1 MSSFRIRTMT
11 SDDWVE
17 VAEMIHVSL
26 NYWYASKGDGPK
38 LKCGPEHVQLHC
50 QVNEALDPGRC
61 LVAEMD
67 STGRL
72 AACCFYHPRE
82 RHVSLGIMAAHPNY
96 FGTGAAKAI
105 LGEVIAFAEK
115 EAKPLRLVSSAM
127 NLDSFSLYNR
137 AGFVPYAMF
146 QDMLID
152 VPTEGLDLPEVEG
165 VEVRTARLEDAPAM
179 AALEREISGVERE
192 SDFRH
197 FLENREGIWH
207 VSVTEDASGGL
218 NGFLCS
224 VTHPGCSL
232 IGPGVSRNDRQ
243 AAGLLRVVLNHEP
256 GRTRV
261 WLAPCDKTE
270 LVQTCYS
277 WGARNCELHTAQVLG
292 EKYNISGV
300 IMPTF
305 MPETW

>member
-1 MSSFRIRTMT
+1 MPSFRIRTMT

-17 VAEMIHVSL
+17 VAEMIYVSL

-61 LVAEMD
+61 LVAQMN

-72 AACCFYHPRE
+72 AACCFYHPRK
-82 RHVSLGIMAAHPNY
+82 RHVSLGIMVAHPNY

-105 LGEVIAFAEK
+105 LSEVIAFAEK
-115 EAKPLRLVSSAM
+115 EEKPLRLVSSAM

-152 VPTEGLDLPEVEG
+152 VPPEGLDLPEIEG
-165 VEVRTARLEDAPAM
+165 VEVRTGQIEDAPAM

-197 FLENREGIWH
+197 FLENRDGIWH
-207 VSVTEDASGGL
+207 VSVTEDDSGGL

-243 AAGLLRVVLNHEP
+243 AVGLLGVVLNHEP

-292 EKYNISGV
+292 EKYDISGV